1 MQESNEPE
9 CMINSSDKSKEAQ
22 KHVKRNKECGDN
34 EHNDHR
40 VMNKGQDALVSM
52 KNSGQDA
59 TLLGIP
65 SKKQCAV
72 QITAQVPI
80 SEETKK
86 EGSEGPKTRNKEVRV
101 KKGCSLG
108 AKENKCARGKVRGC
122 EAEEPVNQEQA
133 CPPPSQSLSLH
144 KDPHEDDAHKA
155 KTDVPTEVT

>member
-52 KNSGQDA
+52 KHSGQDA

-101 KKGCSLG
+101 KKSRIRETKNLSTDADSRTDTILESLIIF
-108 AKENKCARGKVRGC
+108 NVL
-122 EAEEPVNQEQA
+122 QY
-133 CPPPSQSLSLH
+133 LH
-144 KDPHEDDAHKA
+144 KLQATYA
-155 KTDVPTEVT
+155 